1 MMTTNNATNVAQATT
16 YNTGATDVAD
26 HTDYQQRPLSLA
38 RISLNEENQ
47 PIIN

>member
-1 MMTTNNATNVAQATT
+1 MTTNYATNVAQATT

-47 PIIN
+47 SIIN